1 MGEKETELPM
11 RIEGTYT
18 FPGAIARVF
27 ALLVNPDALAQAIP
41 GCERFIQLGPVAA
54 DDTLTFEM
62 RLLLGERAAPYTM
75 TIHAHAVRR
84 PTYLRLD
91 AQGRGPSGPLTA
103 QGALDLVEQ
112 DDYTV
117 AAYTLNV
124 EAADLP
130 ADLAFAQ
137 HAAQLIIRDACS
149 QIAAMLPDE
158 WADASPTSPTS
169 AHTAAFELAPHIETA
184 RGHIVALPSTPPS
197 SELLGDSPWAQ
208 RALWMGAGLGLGLSA
223 IGVTLGIVR
232 WLGSQGDE

>member
-1 MGEKETELPM
+1 M

-41 GCERFIQLGPVAA
+41 GCERFIQLGPAAA
-54 DDTLTFEM
+54 DDTMTFEM
-62 RLLLGERAAPYTM
+62 RLLLGERALPYTM
-75 TIHAHAVRR
+75 TIRAHAVRR
-84 PTYLRLD
+84 PAYLRLD
-91 AQGRGPSGPLTA
+91 VQGRGPGGPLSA

-112 DDYTV
+112 EDYTV

-124 EAADLP
+124 EATDLP
-130 ADLAFAQ
+130 GDLGFAQ

-149 QIAAMLPDE
+149 QIAAMLPDQWE
-158 WADASPTSPTS
+158 DASLTS

-184 RGHIVALPSTPPS
+184 RGHIVALPAKAPS

-232 WLGSQGDE
+232 WLGGQGDE

>member
-1 MGEKETELPM
+1 M

-41 GCERFIQLGPVAA
+41 GCERFIQMGPAAA
-54 DDTLTFEM
+54 DDTTTFEM
-62 RLLLGERAAPYTM
+62 RLLLGERAEPYTM
-75 TIHAHAVRR
+75 TIRVHAVRR
-84 PTYLRLD
+84 PAYLRLD
-91 AQGRGPSGPLTA
+91 AHGRGPSGPLTA

-117 AAYTLNV
+117 VAYTLNV
-124 EAADLP
+124 EAADMP
-130 ADLAFAQ
+130 DDLGFAQ

-149 QIAAMLPDE
+149 QIAAMLPDTWE
-158 WADASPTSPTS
+158 DANLTS
-169 AHTAAFELAPHIETA
+169 AHANTHSAAFELAPHIETP
-184 RGHIVALPSTPPS
+184 RGHIVALPAEAPT
-197 SELLGDSPWAQ
+197 SELLGDNPWAQ

-232 WLGSQGDE
+232 WLGGQGDE

>member
-1 MGEKETELPM
+1 M

-41 GCERFIQLGPVAA
+41 GCERFIQMGPAAA
-54 DDTLTFEM
+54 DDTTTFEM
-62 RLLLGERAAPYTM
+62 RLLLGERAQPYTM
-75 TIHAHAVRR
+75 TIRVHAVRR
-84 PTYLRLD
+84 PAYLRLG
-91 AQGRGPSGPLTA
+91 AHGRGPGGPLTA

-117 AAYTLNV
+117 VAYTLNV

-130 ADLAFAQ
+130 DDLGFAQ

-158 WADASPTSPTS
+158 WEDASPAGAHPGVGVS
-169 AHTAAFELAPHIETA
+169 AHTAAFELAPHIETP
-184 RGHIVALPSTPPS
+184 RGHIVALPSDAPS
-197 SELLGDSPWAQ
+197 SELLGDNPWAQ
-208 RALWMGAGLGLGLSA
+208 RALWMAAGLGLGLSA
-223 IGVTLGIVR
+223 IGVTLGVVR
-232 WLGSQGDE
+232 WLGGQSGE